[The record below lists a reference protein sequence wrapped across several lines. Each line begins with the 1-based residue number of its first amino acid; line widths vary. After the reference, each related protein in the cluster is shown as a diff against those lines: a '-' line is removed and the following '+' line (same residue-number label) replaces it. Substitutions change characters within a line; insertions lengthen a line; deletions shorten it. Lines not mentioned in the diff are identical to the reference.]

1 MNCFLCKGD
10 MENQQV
16 THTVDL
22 GNCIVIVKNVPAS
35 VCAQCG
41 EVWYSGTVAKQLEK
55 IVDAVTATANTEVA
69 IVSYSEK
76 VA

>member
-1 MNCFLCKGD
+1 

-22 GNCIVIVKNVPAS
+22 GNCIVIVKNVPAR
-35 VCAQCG
+35 VCTQCG
-41 EVWYSGTVAKQLEK
+41 EVWYSGTVSKQLEK
-55 IVDAVTATANTEVA
+55 IVDAVTATAITEVA